1 MESEGVRSL
10 PEELERKDRK
20 TKMERDVA
28 VLGVGAHPWG
38 KFNDKDF
45 IDLAVIA
52 ANEAFKDAGI
62 GWKDIQAMVC
72 AETVWSG
79 KSGLYAGQ
87 FVSRALGS
95 TGIPAVN
102 IQNGC
107 ASGAVALAIAAM
119 MIKSGMCDIALAVG
133 GDVSPEGFLPALAG
147 EDPLSPDSLRFTAIG
162 ATNPVHWA
170 LDCRR
175 RMEEYGTTEAHLAKV
190 KVKNSKY
197 GSSNPLARYRKVFTL
212 EEVLNSA
219 VVCYPLRLYEICAT
233 SDGGGAVILSSM
245 EVARRY
251 TSRPVILAAATLGN
265 LVYGDPTVQI
275 GSHVA
280 YKVNSSVPM
289 ASEVVQSSRK
299 AYEEAGIGP
308 EELDFAEL
316 PDNSSWHEL
325 MYMEALGFCG
335 PGEAERLLDDGA
347 TELAGRLPINASGG
361 FASFGEAVAAQGLL
375 QVYEI
380 VRQLREQAGP
390 RQVQGAKVGFGQ
402 VYGAQGNAGTVIV
415 KK

>member
-1 MESEGVRSL
+1 MEQ
-10 PEELERKDRK
+10 
-20 TKMERDVA
+20 DVA

-38 KFNDKDF
+38 KFRDEDF
-45 IDLAVIA
+45 VDLAVMA
-52 ANEAFKDAGI
+52 ANEAFKDAGV
-62 GWKDIQAMVC
+62 GWRDIQAMAC

-79 KSGLYAGQ
+79 KAGLYAGQ

-107 ASGAVALAIAAM
+107 ASGVVALATAAM
-119 MIKSGMCDIALAVG
+119 MIKSGMCDIALAIG

-170 LDCRR
+170 LDCCR
-175 RMEEYGTTEAHLAKV
+175 RMKEYGTTEVHLAKV

-219 VVCYPLRLYEICAT
+219 MVCYPLRLYEICAT
-233 SDGGGAVILSSM
+233 SDGGAAAILSSM
-245 EVARRY
+245 KVARRY
-251 TSRPVILAAATLGN
+251 TNKPVVLAAATLGN
-265 LVYGDPTVQI
+265 LVYGDPTVAI

-289 ASEVVQSSRK
+289 ASEIVQSSRT
-299 AYEEAGIGP
+299 AYEKARIGP
-308 EELDFAEL
+308 EDLDLAEL

-335 PGEAERLLDDGA
+335 PGEAEHLLDGGVTDMG
-347 TELAGRLPINASGG
+347 GKLPINVSGG

-380 VRQLREQAGP
+380 VHQLREEAGP
-390 RQVQGAKVGFGQ
+390 RQVQGAKVGLGQ
-402 VYGAQGNAGTVIV
+402 VYGAQGNAGTVIL
-415 KK
+415 KR